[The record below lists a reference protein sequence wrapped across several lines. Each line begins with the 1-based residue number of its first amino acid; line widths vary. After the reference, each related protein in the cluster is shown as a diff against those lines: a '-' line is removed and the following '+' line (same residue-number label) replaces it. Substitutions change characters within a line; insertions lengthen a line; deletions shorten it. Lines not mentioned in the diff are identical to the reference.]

1 MFEKTESKT
10 KKRPWMGR
18 FSKKVLKLNI
28 SNMMMQRFP
37 NFYCPMWNNEHF
49 VFRISCLVVEVKRQL
64 FIVKIVHLFVAAQW
78 PRNKKYFL
86 GFEAS
91 TLTRKRTPSTTLT
104 KRLHSLR
111 MYVWST
117 CLHQMYGWSSYLYKM
132 YLTPSDFLKGRGLR
146 KQLLM
151 AKMETLPPISGHL
164 NTNQFLL
171 ENSLEPLTYIN
182 VDKIGHSW
190 PLLINFRLFNA
201 VDKNYI

>member
-1 MFEKTESKT
+1 
-10 KKRPWMGR
+10 
-18 FSKKVLKLNI
+18 
-28 SNMMMQRFP
+28 
-37 NFYCPMWNNEHF
+37 
-49 VFRISCLVVEVKRQL
+49 
-64 FIVKIVHLFVAAQW
+64 
-78 PRNKKYFL
+78 
-86 GFEAS
+86 
-91 TLTRKRTPSTTLT
+91 
-104 KRLHSLR
+104 
-111 MYVWST
+111 
-117 CLHQMYGWSSYLYKM
+117 MYGWSSYLYKM

-201 VDKNYI
+201 VDQNYI